1 MKGLDGSTT
10 SRDSHDGLDEKPI
23 YDNATQKLAMCDDP
37 KAVWVAIYMVQSHH
51 FLGTQAFKIEP
62 KVALD
67 HFFSA
72 YRLAVVSLFTF
83 STASNFLFGLVVLND
98 TSTIYIS
105 NSRLSIGSSLPPTS
119 LL

>member
-1 MKGLDGSTT
+1 MVAETNTIMKGLDGSTT
-10 SRDSHDGLDEKPI
+10 SRDSHDGVEEKSI

-51 FLGTQAFKIEP
+51 FLGTRAFKTEP

-72 YRLAVVSLFTF
+72 YRLAVVS
-83 STASNFLFGLVVLND
+83 SA
-98 TSTIYIS
+98 
-105 NSRLSIGSSLPPTS
+105 LSQQH
-119 LL
+119 